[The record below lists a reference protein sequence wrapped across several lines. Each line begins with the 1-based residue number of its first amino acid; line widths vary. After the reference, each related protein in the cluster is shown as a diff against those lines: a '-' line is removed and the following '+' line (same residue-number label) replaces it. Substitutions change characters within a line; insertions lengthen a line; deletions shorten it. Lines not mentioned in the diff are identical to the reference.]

1 MFGLP
6 FPGPYYR
13 KRGKGSMRL
22 WHEDLLP
29 LLPRAQLLGQHR
41 ECCALRGLSWGK
53 KHAVVDYVFVH
64 PPEYLILYHLRV
76 MMEMA
81 AEAIVPSR
89 AGPLRGIVGGGARPG
104 NRYGVNGIAGR
115 PQAGLSGARPSL
127 SGGVPGKF
135 EAKRG
140 LSLDD
145 PKKGSGKHA
154 DDAEKPGGHPG
165 RV

>member
-1 MFGLP
+1 
-6 FPGPYYR
+6 
-13 KRGKGSMRL
+13 MRL

-53 KHAVVDYVFVH
+53 NHAVVDYVFVH

-81 AEAIVPSR
+81 RRGYRAEPCWASPGYRGRRCEAREIDTALMALLAGRRPVYPEH
-89 AGPLRGIVGGGARPG
+89 GPLYLEECLENLRQK
-104 NRYGVNGIAGR
+104 GVY
-115 PQAGLSGARPSL
+115 LSN
-127 SGGVPGKF
+127 
-135 EAKRG
+135 
-140 LSLDD
+140 D